1 MNRSTAA
8 AMLRRGKHLA
18 PDRFQAIP
26 RDDAGAVALL
36 DAWVDA
42 LAGEIDL
49 PEAVWVEAATLW
61 ATHRAGDRM
70 ATPRDLLA
78 AARDVRDRWDRHP
91 ELGPRLADYRARRLD
106 ARYAQ
111 MGLDPTSP
119 ATPLDAPDHSA
130 EVHRLVHHTARTA

>member
-42 LAGEIDL
+42 LAYTANSPTGLYLVPEPPGSATAGNLEI
-49 PEAVWVEAATLW
+49 A
-61 ATHRAGDRM
+61 
-70 ATPRDLLA
+70 
-78 AARDVRDRWDRHP
+78 
-91 ELGPRLADYRARRLD
+91 
-106 ARYAQ
+106 
-111 MGLDPTSP
+111 
-119 ATPLDAPDHSA
+119 
-130 EVHRLVHHTARTA
+130 